1 MTQRPLR
8 ALCAGLLLVCSAP
21 AGAQDTDTRYD
32 HDHDGRIIAG
42 VDVGVMQ
49 PLNAFRRF
57 SDTGGVLAPFVGY
70 MFNDYIGLM
79 AQGQFLGAGS
89 KDVGASSN
97 RDDTYALAGGVGPR
111 LALPIGPVELYGTFQ
126 VGGLTGLTGGGS
138 ITDSSWGFSTGGGIN
153 YFLNDDW
160 AIGGFGRW
168 NRFYQRVHSVGDV
181 RYASGGLAVTYSPH
195 PEPPPPPVAQAE
207 PPPPPPPPAPP
218 TKRRIVLRA
227 LHFDFDKATIRS
239 DARPVLDEAVRTLK
253 EEPGIIVIAEGHTDS
268 VGSEQYNQ
276 RLSLRRAEAVKD
288 YLVRNG
294 IDASRIRVE
303 GRGESNPVASNA
315 TAEGRAQNR
324 RVELRVE
331 NR

>member
-1 MTQRPLR
+1 MTHRTLI
-8 ALCAGLLLVCSAP
+8 LCAGLLLACSAP
-21 AGAQDTDTRYD
+21 AVAQRDDDARRAH
-32 HDHDGRIIAG
+32 HDDDGRLIAG

-57 SDTGGVLAPFVGY
+57 SETGGVLAPFVGY

-79 AQGQFLGAGS
+79 AQGQFFGATS
-89 KDVGASSN
+89 KSVGARTN
-97 RDDTYALAGGVGPR
+97 KEDTYALAGGIGPR
-111 LALPIGPVELYGTFQ
+111 LAIPIGPVELYGTIQ
-126 VGGLTGLTGGGS
+126 GGGLTGLSDAS

-153 YFLNDDW
+153 YFINDDW
-160 AIGGFGRW
+160 ALGGFGRW
-168 NRFYQRVHSVGDV
+168 NRFYQRVHGVGDV
-181 RYASGGLAVTYSPH
+181 RYATGGLALTYSPH
-195 PEPPPPPVAQAE
+195 PEPPPPPVAQA

-227 LHFDFDKATIRS
+227 LHFDFDKATIRP
-239 DARPVLDEAVRTLK
+239 DARPVLDEAVRTLRD
-253 EEPGIIVIAEGHTDS
+253 EPGIIVIAEGHTDS

-294 IDASRIRVE
+294 IEASRIRVE
-303 GRGESNPVASNA
+303 GRGESDPVASNA

-331 NR
+331 NP